1 MGRPQLVLP
10 QLLLL
15 LLLLHPSLAFR
26 RLVAEFRH
34 EASPLLN
41 LTSLALDPASGG
53 LYVAGTNV
61 LYQLD
66 ESLRLKHLVETGNIL
81 TFS

>member
-1 MGRPQLVLP
+1 MLLLVLVAG
-10 QLLLL
+10 LLQ
-15 LLLLHPSLAFR
+15 LHPSLAFR

-34 EASPLLN
+34 EPLLHN
-41 LTSLALDPASGG
+41 LSSLALDPATGR

-66 ESLRLKHLVETGNIL
+66 EFLRLKHLVETG
-81 TFS
+81 T